1 MARLARAA
9 ASDPG
14 FRGFVRGLGTL
25 GGIEDFVRRHFAYRD
40 ENEEIVREPRF
51 MLADMGRVD
60 ENGRVVQLEGDCDDV
75 ATFYA
80 AAAVAIG
87 KAARFVAI
95 RYTITNPNFEH
106 VFTEAYDNG
115 QWHVLDATV
124 PAGTPMRWIESMIE
138 DV

>member
-9 ASDPG
+9 ASDPE
-14 FRGFVRGLGTL
+14 FRAFARRLATLDGIESFVRG
-25 GGIEDFVRRHFAYRD
+25 RFAYRD
-40 ENEEIVREPRF
+40 EEEEIVRDPRF

-60 ENGRVVQLEGDCDDV
+60 RGRVVQLEGDCDDV

-80 AAAVAIG
+80 AAVVAIG

-95 RYTITNPNFEH
+95 RYKFDNPNFEH
-106 VFTEAYDNG
+106 VFTQAYDG
-115 QWHVLDATV
+115 KHWVTLDATV
-124 PAGTPMRWIESMIE
+124 PAGTPMHWIESMIE